1 MTGLL
6 QHGVWRGGADVFLV
20 RLNLIE
26 VMLEALVVT
35 EVNFKLLKLFYSKL
49 KMMFSFEAELVA
61 VDVCWKPFHIS
72 GQCRGPTGDTLTAH
86 GAHAVLMFV

>member
-35 EVNFKLLKLFYSKL
+35 EVNFKLLKLFCSNL
-49 KMMFSFEAELVA
+49 KMMFSFDAELVA
-61 VDVCWKPFHIS
+61 VDVCWKPFHLA
-72 GQCRGPTGDTLTAH
+72 GQCRGHTGDTLNAH
-86 GAHAVLMFV
+86 GAHAVLKFV

>member
-6 QHGVWRGGADVFLV
+6 QHGVWRGGADVLLV
-20 RLNLIE
+20 RLKLIE
-26 VMLEALVVT
+26 VMLEAFVVT
-35 EVNFKLLKLFYSKL
+35 EVNFKLLKLFCSNL

-61 VDVCWKPFHIS
+61 VDVCWKPFHIA